1 MANLTY
7 TQIFSMTQEEIHDV
21 VAINMEN
28 GDHDDTISI
37 NEKLNAIEAV
47 RQARKDAYPKL
58 EEQLDMQYWD
68 SVNGTTT
75 WKDKVAEIKAAHPF
89 PTD

>member
-7 TQIFSMTQEEIHDV
+7 TQIFSMTQDEIHDV